1 MLSRSTS
8 YFLVITQIDIA
19 SDIIGKQKL
28 LKQGQEVR
36 TKKKKKKQEELT
48 NKLHESLKAEKGI
61 CFC

>member
-36 TKKKKKKQEELT
+36 TKKKQEELT

>member
-36 TKKKKKKQEELT
+36 TKKKKNQEELT